1 MKKHLPESELKSMY
15 ELKKA
20 SSEKRLIPFL
30 LSFEQFA
37 ALYRNRINF
46 KCFYTDKEMNFTKP
60 SSPDYCSLERLDSTK
75 GYEAGNLVWCRSYV
89 NQLKADY
96 VECGKSMKGIG
107 DVRIHTIQRIKK
119 VLENPVML
127 ATRRQPYTD
136 LFNAVEVKESEKHSE
151 RIKGLEE
158 QRIKLDKEAAEK
170 AEQEALKAKYKS
182 QQELAS
188 YYNKK
193 FKEFEGMR
201 VMMQISIKEM
211 RDLLRISRCKIS
223 KVPFDSIWDKHIW
236 VINKA
241 LPVTKDNVVIVHKNV
256 AESLDYLSKGDNMV
270 LKTSM
275 LNVLKVI

>member
-1 MKKHLPESELKSMY
+1 MKKHLTETELKSMY

-37 ALYRNRINF
+37 TLYRNRFNF
-46 KCFYTDKEMNFTKP
+46 KCFYTDKELNFTKP
-60 SSPDYCSLERLDSTK
+60 SSPEYCSLERLDNTK
-75 GYEAGNLVWCRSYV
+75 GYEAGNLVWCTSTA
-89 NQLKADY
+89 NKLKADFI
-96 VECGKSMKGIG
+96 ECGKSMKGIG
-107 DVRIHTIQRIKK
+107 DVRIHIIQRIKK
-119 VLENPVML
+119 VLENPVMF
-127 ATRRQPYTD
+127 ATRSQPYID
-136 LFNAVEVKESEKHSE
+136 LFNSVEVKESEKHSSRMKE
-151 RIKGLEE
+151 LEE
-158 QRIKLDKEAAEK
+158 QRVKLGKEAAEK
-170 AEQEALKAKYKS
+170 AEHEALKVKYKA

-193 FKEFEGMR
+193 FKEFEDMG
-201 VMMQISIKEM
+201 VLMQISIKEM

-223 KVPFDSIWDKHIW
+223 KIPFDSLWSKHIW
-236 VINKA
+236 VIDKS
-241 LPVTKDNVVIVHKNV
+241 LPVTKENVAVVHKNV